1 VRFLHFFP
9 EIALPRFFIGV
20 EGHVFTACEPEKS
33 MRHSRIK
40 PSEDTFMHV
49 YNRTVGT
56 TSERPFRR
64 REKEEFTR
72 RLKRLC
78 ELYVIEVVSFQV
90 MSNHFHLILHVPG
103 QPPSNEEAAE
113 RHKKFYG
120 LKRRMS
126 VNSGKCTQLAQKL
139 RDISEFMRELQQP
152 FSRWFN
158 NTRPVRRRGSLWAGR
173 FKSTIL
179 ETGLAVWNCWLYV
192 EYNPVRAHMVGNP
205 ADYRFC
211 TYGEWSGR
219 GRHPFQ
225 ATLEKWVLPWLN
237 NLLQVNTLEEVYG
250 RMKREFVRRRAVELR
265 QTEEQ
270 IDAAVAVA
278 AEREKF
284 VTRLDRRVRYWT
296 DGLVI
301 GSDLFVRKTAGHCL
315 TRINVQKRRLVR
327 ALSPDTGERPP
338 LYSFKQL
345 RVLIE

>member
-1 VRFLHFFP
+1 MAMFS
-9 EIALPRFFIGV
+9 A
-20 EGHVFTACEPEKS
+20 ACHPEKK

-49 YNRTVGT
+49 YNRSVGT
-56 TSERPFRR
+56 TSDRPFGR
-64 REKEEFTR
+64 REKEEFRR

-78 ELYVIEVVSFQV
+78 ELYVIEVLSVQV

-113 RHKKFYG
+113 RHKRFYG

-126 VNSGKCTQLAQKL
+126 VSSEKCTKLADKL

-158 NTRPVRRRGSLWAGR
+158 STRPVRRRGSLWAGR

-179 ETGLAVWNCWLYV
+179 ETGLAVWKCWLYV
-192 EYNPVRAHMVGNP
+192 EMNPVRAYMVSNP

-211 TYGEWSGR
+211 TFGEWSGR
-219 GRHPFQ
+219 GRHPFER
-225 ATLEKWVLPWLN
+225 TLEKYVLPWLG
-237 NLLQVNTLEEVYG
+237 NLLQVDSLQGVYD
-250 RMKREFVRRRAVELR
+250 RMKCEFARLRAVEQR
-265 QTEEQ
+265 QTEQQ
-270 IDAAVAVA
+270 IEATVAVA
-278 AEREKF
+278 AEKEKF
-284 VTRLDRRVRYWT
+284 VTRLDRRVRYWV

-301 GSDLFVRKTAGHCL
+301 GSDLFVRKTAGRSL
-315 TRINVQKRRLVR
+315 TRINVKKRRLVR
-327 ALSPDTGERPP
+327 ALSPDSEKKPP